1 MKHLLLMIVLL
12 FSAVGCM
19 NNRWGL
25 LYDGQYSSSDRVQAY
40 ADKYGLTY
48 EEAFNQLHTH
58 EQQMW
63 NEINERQHNEQG
75 MHQPPVNATEAKQVD
90 PVL

>member
-1 MKHLLLMIVLL
+1 MKRLLAIVFLL
-12 FSAVGCM
+12 SAVGCM

-25 LYDGQYSSSDRVQAY
+25 LYDGQYSSSDRTHAY
-40 ADKYGLTY
+40 AEKFGLTY
-48 EEAFNQLHTH
+48 EEAFEQLHSH

-63 NEINERQHNEQG
+63 SQVNELQQEEQPRQ
-75 MHQPPVNATEAKQVD
+75 QPPANATEAKQVD